1 MTDQQVYNDALDF
14 LAKSCFVNCVAHILG
29 AMPSRVL
36 GETTSDVSY
45 VVVAKH

>member
-36 GETTSDVSY
+36 GETFDLSY